1 MKTQPANS
9 NTAHSLYALYETLPD
24 NVQREFLSELWQKQS
39 QQIEAIATDKQQK
52 KLKKTNRVIFGVME
66 GKFTVP
72 DNFDEP
78 LPETI
83 ENEFYTATL

>member
-24 NVQREFLSELWQKQS
+24 NVQREFLSELWKKQS